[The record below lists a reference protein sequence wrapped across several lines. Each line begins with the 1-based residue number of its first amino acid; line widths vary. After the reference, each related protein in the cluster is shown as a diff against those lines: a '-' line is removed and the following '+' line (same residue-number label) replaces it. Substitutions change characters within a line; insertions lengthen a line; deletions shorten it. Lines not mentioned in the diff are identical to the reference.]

1 MNKIKNYIYISVG
14 MISLL
19 VGMIGVIL
27 PILPTTPFLLVS
39 SYCFVK
45 GSKKFDAWFKSTKLY
60 KNHVESFVEEKA
72 MSLKQ
77 KITIL
82 TTMIIMLSIPFVLV
96 DNLHMRISLIVL
108 VMVKIYYFTFKIKTK
123 QNDKKIIFTEMKE
136 N

>member
-45 GSKKFDAWFKSTKLY
+45 GSKKFDDWFKSTKLY

-82 TTMIIMLSIPFVLV
+82 TTMIIMLSVPFVLV

>member
-123 QNDKKIIFTEMKE
+123 QNDKKIIFTEMRE